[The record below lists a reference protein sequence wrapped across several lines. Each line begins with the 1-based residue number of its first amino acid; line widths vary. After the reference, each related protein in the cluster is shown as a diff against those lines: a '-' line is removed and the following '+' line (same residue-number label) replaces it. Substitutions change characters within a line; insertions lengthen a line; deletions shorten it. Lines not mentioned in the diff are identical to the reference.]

1 MGHGQAARRR
11 FSEWT
16 RATKGVPSR
25 DESRDSIAALPGVCG
40 MSLGLMWQPSCI
52 DQVFFSDERACEPE
66 DTAGHMHEPKEWMSE
81 WLSPRSH
88 GYRATLLYFSS
99 GQP

>member
-25 DESRDSIAALPGVCG
+25 DESRDSIAALPGVWHK
-40 MSLGLMWQPSCI
+40 LVLMWHPSCI
-52 DQVFFSDERACEPE
+52 DQGFFE
-66 DTAGHMHEPKEWMSE
+66 
-81 WLSPRSH
+81 
-88 GYRATLLYFSS
+88 
-99 GQP
+99 